1 MNTFTQVLEFLT
13 YYLVDHYWFPAFL
26 IGTGIFF
33 TIYLGFP
40 QIKYFAHGW
49 RILSGKYVK
58 PGTEGETTP
67 FQALSTALSGTIGT
81 GNIGGVALAIFLG
94 GPAAI
99 FWMWITA
106 FLGMTTKFVEVTLAH
121 KYRIKLPDGSIAGG
135 PMFYIENGLNMKWL
149 AVVFSVCLLMMC
161 IGTGNMP
168 QINNIAL
175 VMNDTFDIPKWL
187 TGVVLAVLLWMVIIG
202 GIKRIAQIASK
213 LVPFMAFWYI
223 LGALAVIIG
232 NYENIIP
239 SLKLIFVH
247 IFSPAAAVGGFLGA
261 SVSVAL
267 TRGVNRGLYSN
278 EAGQGSAPIA
288 HATSKTE
295 NPIEEGMV
303 SILEPFIDT
312 IVICS
317 MTGLVILASGVWN
330 EKFENEFEASAMD
343 YLNVPSSMTLTLEN
357 VEGTYAATETVTG
370 STSGATG
377 TLTSINGTTLV
388 IADPT
393 GYFYPNEE
401 LTGGTSKATSTAS
414 PTEDLVTLRNYYY
427 ERNENIEFTGEL
439 TITEGVL
446 TSSGVTL
453 MHNRS
458 FAEETTYTDKETN
471 QRYSGVITVEK
482 GKITNPGDFIV
493 EGKSLLRSADLTGKA
508 FTKSIFGE
516 FGQYIVAFGLLLFA
530 FSTVIAWSYYG
541 DRATAHLFGEG
552 WILYYRIVYVGAFF
566 IASVVDTKI
575 IWDIA
580 TVIGPIATI
589 PNLIA
594 LILLRKEIK
603 QIDEGYKV
611 VKKPEQLS

>member
-26 IGTGIFF
+26 IGSGIFF

-67 FQALSTALSGTIGT
+67 FQALTTALSGTIGT

-121 KYRIKLPDGSIAGG
+121 KYREKLPDGSIAGG

-187 TGVVLAVLLWMVIIG
+187 TGAVLAVLLWMVIIG

-261 SVSVAL
+261 SVAAAL

-312 IVICS
+312 IVVCTL
-317 MTGLVILASGVWN
+317 TGLVILSSGVWN

-343 YLNVPSSMTLTLEN
+343 YMNGDYS
-357 VEGTYAATETVTG
+357 ET
-370 STSGATG
+370 
-377 TLTSINGTTLV
+377 
-388 IADPT
+388 
-393 GYFYPNEE
+393 
-401 LTGGTSKATSTAS
+401 KA
-414 PTEDLVTLRNYYY
+414 EDLNTLRNYYY
-427 ERNENIEFTGEL
+427 ERNENIEFSGEL
-439 TITEGVL
+439 VISEGVL
-446 TSSGVTL
+446 TSTGVTL

-458 FAEETTYTDKETN
+458 FAEDTTYLTRETN
-471 QRYSGVITVEK
+471 QIFSGVITVEE
-482 GKITNPGDFIV
+482 GKITNSGDFII

-508 FTKSIFGE
+508 FTKSVFGE
-516 FGQYIVAFGLLLFA
+516 YGQYIVAFGLLLFA

-566 IASVVDTKI
+566 IAAVVDTKI

>member
-26 IGTGIFF
+26 IGSGIFF

-49 RILSGKYVK
+49 RILSGKYVR

-67 FQALSTALSGTIGT
+67 FQALTTALSGTIGT

-99 FWMWITA
+99 FWMWVVA

-121 KYRIKLPDGSIAGG
+121 KYREKLADGSIAGG

-149 AVVFSVCLLMMC
+149 AVIFSVCLLMMC

-187 TGVVLAVLLWMVIIG
+187 TGLVLAILLWMVIIG

-247 IFSPAAAVGGFLGA
+247 VFSPAAAVGGFLGA
-261 SVSVAL
+261 SVAAAL

-312 IVICS
+312 IVVCTL
-317 MTGLVILASGVWN
+317 TGLVILASGVWN
-330 EKFENEFEASAMD
+330 QKFENEFEASAMD
-343 YLNVPSSMTLTLEN
+343 YLKGSYSETSSE
-357 VEGTYAATETVTG
+357 
-370 STSGATG
+370 
-377 TLTSINGTTLV
+377 
-388 IADPT
+388 
-393 GYFYPNEE
+393 
-401 LTGGTSKATSTAS
+401 
-414 PTEDLVTLRNYYY
+414 EDLITLRNYYY

-439 TITEGVL
+439 NVSEGVL
-446 TSSGVTL
+446 TSKDVTL

-458 FAEETTYTDKETN
+458 FAEETTYKDRETN
-471 QRYSGVITVEK
+471 QDFSGVISVEE
-482 GKITNPGDFIV
+482 GKIINPGDFII

-508 FTKSIFGE
+508 FTKSVFGE
-516 FGQYIVAFGLLLFA
+516 YGQYIVAFGLLLFA

-566 IASVVDTKI
+566 IAAVVDTKI

-603 QIDEGYKV
+603 QIDKEYTV
-611 VKKPEQLS
+611 VK

>member
-1 MNTFTQVLEFLT
+1 VNTFTQILEFLT

-26 IGTGIFF
+26 IGSGIFF

-40 QIKYFAHGW
+40 QIKYFSHGW

-58 PGTEGETTP
+58 PSTEGETTP
-67 FQALSTALSGTIGT
+67 FQALTTALSGTIGT

-99 FWMWITA
+99 FWMWVVA

-121 KYRIKLPDGSIAGG
+121 KYREKLADGSIAGG

-149 AVVFSVCLLMMC
+149 AVIFSVCLLMMC

-187 TGVVLAVLLWMVIIG
+187 TGLVLAILLWMVIIG

-247 IFSPAAAVGGFLGA
+247 VFSPAAAVGGFLGA
-261 SVSVAL
+261 SVAAAL

-312 IVICS
+312 IVVCTL
-317 MTGLVILASGVWN
+317 TGLVILASGVWN
-330 EKFENEFEASAMD
+330 QKFENEFEASAMD
-343 YLNVPSSMTLTLEN
+343 YLKGSYSETSSE
-357 VEGTYAATETVTG
+357 
-370 STSGATG
+370 
-377 TLTSINGTTLV
+377 
-388 IADPT
+388 
-393 GYFYPNEE
+393 
-401 LTGGTSKATSTAS
+401 
-414 PTEDLVTLRNYYY
+414 EDLITLRNYYY

-439 TITEGVL
+439 NVSEGVL
-446 TSSGVTL
+446 TSEDVTL

-458 FAEETTYTDKETN
+458 FAEETTYRDRETD
-471 QRYSGVITVEK
+471 QSFSGVISVEE
-482 GKITNPGDFIV
+482 GKIINPGDFII

-516 FGQYIVAFGLLLFA
+516 YGQYIVAFGLLLFA

-566 IASVVDTKI
+566 IAAVVDTKI

-603 QIDEGYKV
+603 QIDEGYQVNKS
-611 VKKPEQLS
+611 PQN

>member
-1 MNTFTQVLEFLT
+1 METFTGILEFLT
-13 YYLVDHYWFPAFL
+13 YWLVDQYWFPAFL
-26 IGTGIFF
+26 IGTGMFF

-40 QIKYFAHGW
+40 QIKYFTHGW

-67 FQALSTALSGTIGT
+67 FQALTTALSGTIGT

-99 FWMWITA
+99 FWMWVVA

-121 KYRIKLPDGSIAGG
+121 KYREKLADGSIAGG

-149 AVVFSVCLLMMC
+149 AVIFSVCLLMMC

-187 TGVVLAVLLWMVIIG
+187 TGLVLAILLWMVIIG

-223 LGALAVIIG
+223 LGALAVILG

-239 SLKLIFVH
+239 SFKLIFVH
-247 IFSPAAAVGGFLGA
+247 VFSPAAAVGGFLGA
-261 SVSVAL
+261 SVAAAL
-267 TRGVNRGLYSN
+267 TRGINRGLYSN

-312 IVICS
+312 IVVCTL
-317 MTGLVILASGVWN
+317 TGLVILSSGVWN
-330 EKFENEFEASAMD
+330 QKFENEFEASAMD
-343 YLNVPSSMTLTLEN
+343 YLKGSYSETSSE
-357 VEGTYAATETVTG
+357 
-370 STSGATG
+370 
-377 TLTSINGTTLV
+377 
-388 IADPT
+388 
-393 GYFYPNEE
+393 
-401 LTGGTSKATSTAS
+401 
-414 PTEDLVTLRNYYY
+414 EDLITLRNYYY
-427 ERNENIEFTGEL
+427 ERNGNIEFTGEL
-439 TITEGVL
+439 NVSEGVL
-446 TSSGVTL
+446 ISEDVTL

-458 FAEETTYTDKETN
+458 FAEETTYKDRETN
-471 QRYSGVITVEK
+471 QSFSGVISVEE
-482 GKITNPGDFIV
+482 GKIINPGDFII

-508 FTKSIFGE
+508 FTKSVFGE
-516 FGQYIVAFGLLLFA
+516 YGQYIVAFGLLLFA

-566 IASVVDTKI
+566 IAAVVDTKI

-603 QIDEGYKV
+603 QIDKEYTL
-611 VKKPEQLS
+611 VK

>member
-1 MNTFTQVLEFLT
+1 MQVLEFLT
-13 YYLVDHYWFPAFL
+13 KYLVEAYWFPAFL
-26 IGTGIFF
+26 IGCGIFF

-67 FQALSTALSGTIGT
+67 FQALTTALSGTIGT

-121 KYRIKLPDGSIAGG
+121 KYREKLPDGSIAGG

-187 TGVVLAVLLWMVIIG
+187 TGAVLAVLLWMVIIG

-247 IFSPAAAVGGFLGA
+247 VFSPVAAVGGFLGA
-261 SVSVAL
+261 SVGVAL
-267 TRGVNRGLYSN
+267 QRGVNRGLYSN

-312 IVICS
+312 IVVCTL
-317 MTGLVILASGVWN
+317 TGLVILSSGVWN
-330 EKFENEFEASAMD
+330 QKFENEFEASAMD
-343 YLNVPSSMTLTLEN
+343 YLKGSYSETSSEQ
-357 VEGTYAATETVTG
+357 
-370 STSGATG
+370 
-377 TLTSINGTTLV
+377 
-388 IADPT
+388 
-393 GYFYPNEE
+393 
-401 LTGGTSKATSTAS
+401 
-414 PTEDLVTLRNYYY
+414 DLITLRNYYY

-439 TITEGVL
+439 NVSDGVL
-446 TSSGVTL
+446 TSEDVTL

-458 FAEETTYTDKETN
+458 FAEETTYKDRESN
-471 QRYSGVITVEK
+471 QSFSGVISVEE
-482 GKITNPGDFIV
+482 GKIINPGDFII

-508 FTKSIFGE
+508 FTKSVFGE
-516 FGQYIVAFGLLLFA
+516 YGQYIVAFGLLLFA

-566 IASVVDTKI
+566 IAAVVDTKI

-603 QIDEGYKV
+603 QIDEGYEVNKS
-611 VKKPEQLS
+611 PQS

>member
-26 IGTGIFF
+26 IGSGIFF

-49 RILSGKYVK
+49 RILSGKYIK

-99 FWMWITA
+99 FWMWVVA

-121 KYRIKLPDGSIAGG
+121 KYREKLADGSIAGG

-149 AVVFSVCLLMMC
+149 AVIFSVCLLMMC

-187 TGVVLAVLLWMVIIG
+187 TGLVLAILLWMVIIG

-247 IFSPAAAVGGFLGA
+247 VFSPAAAVGGFLGA
-261 SVSVAL
+261 SVAAAL

-312 IVICS
+312 IVVCTL
-317 MTGLVILASGVWN
+317 TGLVILSSGVWN
-330 EKFENEFEASAMD
+330 QKFENEFEASAMD
-343 YLNVPSSMTLTLEN
+343 YLKGSYSEISSE
-357 VEGTYAATETVTG
+357 
-370 STSGATG
+370 
-377 TLTSINGTTLV
+377 
-388 IADPT
+388 
-393 GYFYPNEE
+393 
-401 LTGGTSKATSTAS
+401 
-414 PTEDLVTLRNYYY
+414 EDLITLRNYYY
-427 ERNENIEFTGEL
+427 DRNKNIEFTGEL
-439 TITEGVL
+439 NVSEGVL
-446 TSSGVTL
+446 ISENVTL

-458 FAEETTYTDKETN
+458 FAEETTYKDRETN
-471 QRYSGVITVEK
+471 QSFSGVISVEE
-482 GKITNPGDFIV
+482 GKIINPGDFII

-508 FTKSIFGE
+508 FTKSVFGDY
-516 FGQYIVAFGLLLFA
+516 GQYIVAFGLLLFA

-566 IASVVDTKI
+566 IAAVVDTKI

-603 QIDEGYKV
+603 QIDEGYEVNKS
-611 VKKPEQLS
+611 PQN

>member
-26 IGTGIFF
+26 IGSGIFF

-67 FQALSTALSGTIGT
+67 FQALTTALSGTIGT

-121 KYRIKLPDGSIAGG
+121 KYREKLPDGSIAGG

-187 TGVVLAVLLWMVIIG
+187 TGAVLAVLLWMVIIG

-261 SVSVAL
+261 SVAAAL

-312 IVICS
+312 IVVCTL
-317 MTGLVILASGVWN
+317 TGLVILSSGVWN

-343 YLNVPSSMTLTLEN
+343 YMNGDYS
-357 VEGTYAATETVTG
+357 ET
-370 STSGATG
+370 
-377 TLTSINGTTLV
+377 
-388 IADPT
+388 
-393 GYFYPNEE
+393 
-401 LTGGTSKATSTAS
+401 KA
-414 PTEDLVTLRNYYY
+414 EDLNTLRNYYY
-427 ERNENIEFTGEL
+427 ERNENIEFSGEL
-439 TITEGVL
+439 VISEGVL
-446 TSSGVTL
+446 TSTGVTL

-458 FAEETTYTDKETN
+458 FAEDTTYVTRETN
-471 QRYSGVITVEK
+471 QIFSGVITVEE
-482 GKITNPGDFIV
+482 GKITNSGDFII

-508 FTKSIFGE
+508 FTKSVFGE
-516 FGQYIVAFGLLLFA
+516 YGQYIVAFGLLLFA

-552 WILYYRIVYVGAFF
+552 WILYYRIIYVGAFF
-566 IASVVDTKI
+566 IAAVVDTKI

>member
-1 MNTFTQVLEFLT
+1 MNTFTQILEFLT

-26 IGTGIFF
+26 IGSGIFF

-67 FQALSTALSGTIGT
+67 FQALTTALSGTIGT

-99 FWMWITA
+99 FWMWVVA

-121 KYRIKLPDGSIAGG
+121 KYREKLADGSIAGG

-149 AVVFSVCLLMMC
+149 AIIFSVCLLMMC

-187 TGVVLAVLLWMVIIG
+187 TGLVLAILLWMVIIG

-247 IFSPAAAVGGFLGA
+247 VFSPAAAVGGFLGA
-261 SVSVAL
+261 SVAAAL

-312 IVICS
+312 IVVCTL
-317 MTGLVILASGVWN
+317 TGLVILSSGVWN
-330 EKFENEFEASAMD
+330 QKFENEFEASAMD
-343 YLNVPSSMTLTLEN
+343 YLKGSYSETSSE
-357 VEGTYAATETVTG
+357 
-370 STSGATG
+370 
-377 TLTSINGTTLV
+377 
-388 IADPT
+388 
-393 GYFYPNEE
+393 
-401 LTGGTSKATSTAS
+401 
-414 PTEDLVTLRNYYY
+414 EDLITLRNYYY
-427 ERNENIEFTGEL
+427 DRNENIEFTGEL
-439 TITEGVL
+439 NVSEGVL
-446 TSSGVTL
+446 TSEDVTL

-458 FAEETTYTDKETN
+458 FAEETTYKDRETN
-471 QRYSGVITVEK
+471 QSFSGVISVEE
-482 GKITNPGDFIV
+482 GKIINPGDFVV

-508 FTKSIFGE
+508 FTKSVFGDY
-516 FGQYIVAFGLLLFA
+516 GQYIVAFGLLLFA

-566 IASVVDTKI
+566 IAAVVDTKI

-603 QIDEGYKV
+603 QIDEGYEVNKN
-611 VKKPEQLS
+611 PQS

>member
-1 MNTFTQVLEFLT
+1 MQVLEFLT

-26 IGTGIFF
+26 IGSGIFF

-67 FQALSTALSGTIGT
+67 FQALTTALSGTIGT

-121 KYRIKLPDGSIAGG
+121 KYRERLPDGSIAGG

-149 AVVFSVCLLMMC
+149 AVIFSVCLLMMC

-187 TGVVLAVLLWMVIIG
+187 TGAVLAVLLWMVIIG

-261 SVSVAL
+261 SVAAAL

-312 IVICS
+312 IVVCTL
-317 MTGLVILASGVWN
+317 TGLVILSSGVWN
-330 EKFENEFEASAMD
+330 EKFENKFEASAMD
-343 YLNVPSSMTLTLEN
+343 YMNGDYS
-357 VEGTYAATETVTG
+357 ET
-370 STSGATG
+370 
-377 TLTSINGTTLV
+377 
-388 IADPT
+388 
-393 GYFYPNEE
+393 
-401 LTGGTSKATSTAS
+401 KA
-414 PTEDLVTLRNYYY
+414 EDLNTLRNYYY
-427 ERNENIEFTGEL
+427 ERNENIEFSGEL
-439 TITEGVL
+439 VISEGVL
-446 TSSGVTL
+446 TSTGVTL

-458 FAEETTYTDKETN
+458 FAEDTTYITRETN
-471 QRYSGVITVEK
+471 QRFSGVITVEE
-482 GKITNPGDFIV
+482 GKITNSGDFII

-508 FTKSIFGE
+508 FTKSVFGE
-516 FGQYIVAFGLLLFA
+516 YGQYIVAFGLLLFA

-552 WILYYRIVYVGAFF
+552 WILYYRIVYVSAFF
-566 IASVVDTKI
+566 IAAVVDTKI

-603 QIDEGYKV
+603 QIDEGYEV
-611 VKKPEQLS
+611 IKKPEQLS